1 MARTVK
7 ACLRNISATCLHVL
21 VNVGWH
27 HYNDH
32 VALTDQAHASLVE
45 RWQAKRQACTACHYL
60 DQANFIGPHLV
71 CTTADLLPTLCQ
83 YEYSPAMRAH
93 QGAGVRTP
101 CPVSDQPSSW
111 SQVPKWPLRGGHL
124 KKPSIGCIFQIQGLT
139 CLGLNPFQ

>member
-7 ACLRNISATCLHVL
+7 LAYGTSALLVTYVL

-45 RWQAKRQACTACHYL
+45 RGRQAAEACTACHYL
-60 DQANFIGPHLV
+60 DQKANFIGPHLV
-71 CTTADLLPTLCQ
+71 ALLGRSVASVVQ

-93 QGAGVRTP
+93 QG
-101 CPVSDQPSSW
+101 SW
-111 SQVPKWPLRGGHL
+111 SAERLAQFLTNPQATVPGTKMAV
-124 KKPSIGCIFQIQGLT
+124 QGWSPEEVQALVAY
-139 CLGLNPFQ
+139 FKSKD